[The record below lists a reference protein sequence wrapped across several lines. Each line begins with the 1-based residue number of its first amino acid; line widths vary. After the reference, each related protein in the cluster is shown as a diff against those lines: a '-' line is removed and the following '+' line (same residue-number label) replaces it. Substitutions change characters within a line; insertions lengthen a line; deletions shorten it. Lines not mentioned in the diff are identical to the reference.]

1 MNNIKY
7 WGKKGFV
14 KVADLFVSDRL
25 KQGVD
30 VSFNL
35 DKDDYKKQPGVYLV
49 VSEEG
54 EILKIGQSANV
65 FHRIN
70 TQYKCISNS
79 GNDRIRDEIKRK
91 YKKVFFYVL
100 KTPKQQYTL
109 LDYSFYINYQKG
121 LEEAMLQDY
130 YKQIGDTPVLNLQRN

>member
-7 WGKKGFV
+7 WGEKGFI

-30 VSFNL
+30 VSFNM
-35 DKDDYKKQPGVYLV
+35 DKKEFDKQPGVYIV
-49 VSEEG
+49 VSEED
-54 EILKIGQSANV
+54 EVLKIGQSANV
-65 FHRIN
+65 LHRIN
-70 TQYKCISNS
+70 VQYKSIVNS
-79 GNDRIRDEIKRK
+79 GNDRIRNEIKKK

-100 KTPKQQYTL
+100 KTPKQKYSL

-121 LEEAMLQDY
+121 LEEAMLKDY

>member
-7 WGKKGFV
+7 WGEKGFI

-91 YKKVFFYVL
+91 YKKVSFYVL

>member
-7 WGKKGFV
+7 WGEKGFI

-91 YKKVFFYVL
+91 YKKVSFYVL

-109 LDYSFYINYQKG
+109 LNYSFYINYQKG

>member
-7 WGKKGFV
+7 WGEKGFI